1 MHLGKGP
8 KKKYV
13 NFHTFADLFLHP
25 SLNVLLQIFFSLI
38 SLQVHIMK
46 SHVQSTIEDLS
57 AELGR
62 PVSLWLM
69 DTQGLEGTHW
79 LTLRQDMTHNNRC
92 THRWVKILSNPFL
105 S

>member
-1 MHLGKGP
+1 MASNVG
-8 KKKYV
+8 
-13 NFHTFADLFLHP
+13 FHCK
-25 SLNVLLQIFFSLI
+25 FSLTLI
-38 SLQVHIMK
+38 YLQVHIMK

-92 THRWVKILSNPFL
+92 THRWVKIISNPFL

>member
-1 MHLGKGP
+1 MAFS
-8 KKKYV
+8 V
-13 NFHTFADLFLHP
+13 NPHGLKCCL
-25 SLNVLLQIFFSLI
+25 

-79 LTLRQDMTHNNRC
+79 LTLRQDMTRNNRAR
-92 THRWVKILSNPFL
+92 TGG
-105 S
+105 

>member
-1 MHLGKGP
+1 MAFC
-8 KKKYV
+8 V
-13 NFHTFADLFLHP
+13 NTHGLKCCL
-25 SLNVLLQIFFSLI
+25 

-69 DTQGLEGTHW
+69 DTQGLEGMHW

-92 THRWVKILSNPFL
+92 THRWVNILSNPFL

>member
-1 MHLGKGP
+1 M
-8 KKKYV
+8 
-13 NFHTFADLFLHP
+13 
-25 SLNVLLQIFFSLI
+25 
-38 SLQVHIMK
+38 QVHIMK

-92 THRWVKILSNPFL
+92 THRWVNILSNFNFL
-105 S
+105 CVTPSSVSPTNTHPPISRPEPQF